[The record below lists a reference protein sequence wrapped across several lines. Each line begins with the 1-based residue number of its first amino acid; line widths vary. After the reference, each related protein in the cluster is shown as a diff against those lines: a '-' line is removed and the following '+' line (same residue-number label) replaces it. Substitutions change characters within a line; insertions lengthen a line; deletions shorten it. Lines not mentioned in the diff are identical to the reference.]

1 MLVLIRVKNGIDIP
15 IFNPLT
21 YQEEDVQRVAAV
33 FFLISPEKDPTQHL
47 RILAQIAGRVDDD
60 SFAKEWNSAT
70 DEQELKEALLHDD
83 NFQALHILKGKKTE
97 LFINKQLKEIK
108 FPSGC
113 LVAILQR
120 GGEIIV
126 PKGNTQIH
134 EDDRVTVIGDPASMK
149 ELNKLYVD

>member
-1 MLVLIRVKNGIDIP
+1 M
-15 IFNPLT
+15 
-21 YQEEDVQRVAAV
+21 
-33 FFLISPEKDPTQHL
+33 
-47 RILAQIAGRVDDD
+47 
-60 SFAKEWNSAT
+60 
-70 DEQELKEALLHDD
+70 
-83 NFQALHILKGKKTE
+83 KGKKTE